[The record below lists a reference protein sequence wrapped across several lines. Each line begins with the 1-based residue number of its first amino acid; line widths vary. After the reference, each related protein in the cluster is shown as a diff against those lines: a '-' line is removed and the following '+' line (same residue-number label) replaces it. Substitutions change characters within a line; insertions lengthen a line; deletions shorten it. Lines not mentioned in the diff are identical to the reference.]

1 MKNNFVTATK
11 KSEVPTA
18 YPDVVE
24 TGWKGQQSQPY
35 TYRTNSQTDPIS
47 EAWGF
52 VLKYSLWALLSV
64 VIAVGLALRNDWDAG
79 TLLVVWGLIATGGYI
94 LIFLLLS
101 IFTPEGVA
109 VTHEF
114 FDYLRHRTDSNNNV
128 IVELKRLEIRHDLL
142 LAAQQQPQL
151 PEQAAT
157 SSLEQAA
164 KPSVELPALAWRP
177 DADFV
182 ESIEDELLEE
192 GKPVN
197 QDNNAVSILCD
208 FVIDLYDHADELLI
222 DNQRINVQAGVTLPW
237 SRRSEI
243 PMQTKTAMQDML
255 NQIEPPLFQS
265 TANGRVW
272 LLNTAQYPTKHDAIN
287 ALSV

>member
-1 MKNNFVTATK
+1 MRNFVTAK
-11 KSEVPTA
+11 KSETPTA
-18 YPDVVE
+18 YPDMVE

-35 TYRTNSQTDPIS
+35 VYRTNSMTDPLS

-52 VLKYSLWALLSV
+52 VLKYSLWALLSI

-79 TLLVVWGLIATGGYI
+79 TLLVAWGLIATGGYI
-94 LIFLLLS
+94 VIFLLLS

-109 VTHEF
+109 VVHEF

-128 IVELKRLEIRHDLL
+128 TIELKRLDIRREILL
-142 LAAQQQPQL
+142 SAQPQ
-151 PEQAAT
+151 PQIPVETRA
-157 SSLEQAA
+157 
-164 KPSVELPALAWRP
+164 PDIELPALAWKP

-182 ESIEDELLEE
+182 ESIENELFEKDE
-192 GKPVN
+192 PVN
-197 QDNNAVSILCD
+197 QNNNAVSILCD
-208 FVIDLYDHADELLI
+208 FLIDLYDHADELLI

-237 SRRSEI
+237 SRRSDI
-243 PMQTKTAMQDML
+243 PTQTKTAMQDML

-272 LLNTAQYPTKHDAIN
+272 LLNTAQSPTKR
-287 ALSV
+287 